1 MLKKLSD
8 ILNYYDSEIVELLLG
23 AIWLVFFPIIWTGQ
37 YGVNV
42 TLLIISILLGSS
54 LIKGTCARCLK
65 TKKTLAY
72 GSFLFSIS
80 FTLLILH
87 FFAPNLPIEKFLI
100 VATSISL
107 ASQLGDLFFS
117 LLKRKS
123 GFKDTGKILPGHGGI
138 LDRIDGILFGL
149 PFGMLVLIIL
159 FK

>member
-54 LIKGTCARCLK
+54 LIKGTCAKCLK

-72 GSFLFSIS
+72 GSFLFSIAIIVLLCLNKGIS
-80 FTLLILH
+80 TPSNWLWTLPLLMSII
-87 FFAPNLPIEKFLI
+87 NLSA
-100 VATSISL
+100 VTS
-107 ASQLGDLFFS
+107 QYY
-117 LLKRKS
+117 RKQ
-123 GFKDTGKILPGHGGI
+123 KQT
-138 LDRIDGILFGL
+138 
-149 PFGMLVLIIL
+149 
-159 FK
+159 

>member
-72 GSFLFSIS
+72 GSFLFSIAIIVLLCLNKGIS
-80 FTLLILH
+80 TPSNWLWTLPLLMSII
-87 FFAPNLPIEKFLI
+87 NLSA
-100 VATSISL
+100 VTS
-107 ASQLGDLFFS
+107 QYY
-117 LLKRKS
+117 RKQ
-123 GFKDTGKILPGHGGI
+123 K
-138 LDRIDGILFGL
+138 
-149 PFGMLVLIIL
+149 
-159 FK
+159 

>member
-54 LIKGTCARCLK
+54 LIKGTCGRCLK

-72 GSFLFSIS
+72 GSFLFSIAIIVLLCLNKGIS
-80 FTLLILH
+80 TPSNWLWTLPLLMSII
-87 FFAPNLPIEKFLI
+87 NLSA
-100 VATSISL
+100 VTS
-107 ASQLGDLFFS
+107 QYY
-117 LLKRKS
+117 RKQ
-123 GFKDTGKILPGHGGI
+123 KQT
-138 LDRIDGILFGL
+138 
-149 PFGMLVLIIL
+149 
-159 FK
+159 

>member
-72 GSFLFSIS
+72 GSFLFSIAIIVLLCLNKGIS
-80 FTLLILH
+80 TPSNWLWTLPLLMSII
-87 FFAPNLPIEKFLI
+87 NLSA
-100 VATSISL
+100 VTS
-107 ASQLGDLFFS
+107 QYY
-117 LLKRKS
+117 RKQ
-123 GFKDTGKILPGHGGI
+123 KQT
-138 LDRIDGILFGL
+138 
-149 PFGMLVLIIL
+149 
-159 FK
+159 

>member
-72 GSFLFSIS
+72 GSFLFSIAIIVLLCLNKGIS
-80 FTLLILH
+80 TPSNWLWTLPLLMSII
-87 FFAPNLPIEKFLI
+87 NLSA
-100 VATSISL
+100 VTS
-107 ASQLGDLFFS
+107 QYY
-117 LLKRKS
+117 RKQ
-123 GFKDTGKILPGHGGI
+123 KQI
-138 LDRIDGILFGL
+138 
-149 PFGMLVLIIL
+149 
-159 FK
+159 